1 MPFCT
6 CCGNKLTEEANFCPN
21 CGIRTHGDGVPD
33 DPFAPPNAEQTSLA
47 DTPLTPAERPE
58 VSPPPTLPKRKPR
71 ARMRMR
77 AARQILSGVVCV
89 VLAVLIVSLTVLAQ
103 LRVATSP
110 DALSHFLLECDLSAL
125 PARSLIRTAA
135 DGESIVQWLHAM
147 LVKIDPAW
155 KTVSERA
162 LERYLDAYIKPF
174 AAEKLSCLASN
185 AYSGRSETCI
195 TKKEL
200 TTLLDSGKEYLF
212 SELGYDLTEDSR
224 TRTVAWLAASG
235 VTDYT
240 DLGYWDWQYPSA
252 LPTFRLI
259 TSRLTMVMLGIF
271 AVLTVWLL
279 GNIRR
284 SLSETLRLL
293 SAVLLC
299 IGAVFSAASFFALL
313 PVSTWSGFYRTAP
326 TAALLAQAYFR
337 TSVAVPITV
346 FAVGIL
352 ALLTRTILLRVTIRK
367 DVP

>member
-77 AARQILSGVVCV
+77 AARQFFSGVVCV

-135 DGESIVQWLHAM
+135 DGESIVQWLHTM

-240 DLGYWDWQYPSA
+240 DLGYWD
-252 LPTFRLI
+252 
-259 TSRLTMVMLGIF
+259 
-271 AVLTVWLL
+271 
-279 GNIRR
+279 
-284 SLSETLRLL
+284 
-293 SAVLLC
+293 
-299 IGAVFSAASFFALL
+299 
-313 PVSTWSGFYRTAP
+313 
-326 TAALLAQAYFR
+326 
-337 TSVAVPITV
+337 
-346 FAVGIL
+346 
-352 ALLTRTILLRVTIRK
+352 
-367 DVP
+367 